1 LVLLSAPRERANTNF
16 KKEDKMKTSTI
27 NHNTHKGEASR
38 QDIYTRVTE
47 RIVAD
52 LEQGVRPWAKPWNAE
67 HAAGK
72 ITRPL
77 RHNGTPYSGI
87 NILMLWSSALAGGFA
102 APIWMTFRQS
112 MELGGHVRKGE
123 KGSLVVYA
131 NSIMRKETNEQTGDD
146 TEREIHFM
154 KGYTVFNVEQIEG
167 LPAHYYAKPEP
178 RFNPI
183 QRIEHA
189 EQFFTAIKADIRH
202 GGTQAY
208 YAQASDYI
216 RMPPF
221 EAFCDAESY
230 YATLAHESTHWT
242 KHPSRLD
249 REFGRKKWGDEGYAE
264 EELVAELGAAF
275 LCADLELALQPRED
289 HASYIAHW
297 LNVLQNDKRAIFRAA
312 AHAQRAADHLHGLQ
326 HSPQAIRQILS

>member
-1 LVLLSAPRERANTNF
+1 MNT
-16 KKEDKMKTSTI
+16 SI
-27 NHNTHKGEASR
+27 PR
-38 QDIYTRVTE
+38 QDIYTRVTDQI
-47 RIVAD
+47 IVS
-52 LEQGVRPWAKPWNAE
+52 LEAGVRPWVKPWSAD

-87 NILMLWSSALAGGFA
+87 NILMLWSASVASGFA
-102 APIWMTFRQS
+102 APTWMTFRQS

-131 NSIMRKETNEQTGDD
+131 NSITRTETDEKTGDEA
-146 TEREIHFM
+146 EREIHFM

-167 LPAHYYAKPEP
+167 LPEQYYCKPEP
-178 RFNPI
+178 RFSPI

-189 EQFFTAIKADIRH
+189 EAVLCRSQCRYPPRWYTGVLRAGIRLHPHAAIRGVLRRRELLRH
-202 GGTQAY
+202 
-208 YAQASDYI
+208 
-216 RMPPF
+216 
-221 EAFCDAESY
+221 
-230 YATLAHESTHWT
+230 LAHESTHWT

-249 REFGRKKWGDEGYAE
+249 RQFGRKQWGDAGYAE

-297 LNVLQNDKRAIFRAA
+297 LKVLQNDKRAIFRAA
-312 AHAQRAADHLHGLQ
+312 AHAQRAADHLHALQ
-326 HSPQAIRQILS
+326 PSSQEAA

>member
-1 LVLLSAPRERANTNF
+1 MNT
-16 KKEDKMKTSTI
+16 SI
-27 NHNTHKGEASR
+27 PR
-38 QDIYTRVTE
+38 QDIYTRVTDQI
-47 RIVAD
+47 IVS
-52 LEQGVRPWAKPWNAE
+52 LEAGVRPWVKPWSAD

-87 NILMLWSSALAGGFA
+87 NILMLWSASVASGFA
-102 APIWMTFRQS
+102 APTWMTFRQS

-131 NSIMRKETNEQTGDD
+131 NSITRTETDEKTGDEA
-146 TEREIHFM
+146 EREIHFM

-167 LPAHYYAKPEP
+167 LPEQYYCKPEP
-178 RFNPI
+178 RFSPI

-189 EQFFTAIKADIRH
+189 EQFFAALHADIRH

-208 YAQASDYI
+208 YAQESDYI
-216 RMPPF
+216 RMPLI
-221 EAFCDAESY
+221 EAFSDAESY

-249 REFGRKKWGDEGYAE
+249 RQFGRKQWGDAGYAE

-297 LNVLQNDKRAIFRAA
+297 LKVLQNDKRAIFRAA
-312 AHAQRAADHLHGLQ
+312 AHAQRAADHLHALQ
-326 HSPQAIRQILS
+326 PSSQEAA

>member
-1 LVLLSAPRERANTNF
+1 
-16 KKEDKMKTSTI
+16 MKTCTTNDNNPHDGI
-27 NHNTHKGEASR
+27 TR
-38 QDIYTRVTE
+38 QDVYTRVTD

-52 LEQGVRPWAKPWNAE
+52 LEQGVRSWMKPWNAE

-87 NILMLWSSALAGGFA
+87 NILMLWSAALAGGFA
-102 APIWMTFRQS
+102 APIWMTFKQAL
-112 MELGGHVRKGE
+112 ELKAHVREGE

-131 NSIMRKETNEQTGDD
+131 NSITRKETDEVSGDETD
-146 TEREIHFM
+146 REIHFM

-178 RFNPI
+178 RFSPV

-189 EQFFTAIKADIRH
+189 ESFFTNLRADIRH

-208 YAQASDYI
+208 YAQEADYI

-221 EAFCDAESY
+221 EAFCDAQAY

-242 KHPSRLD
+242 KHPSRLA
-249 REFGRKKWGDEGYAE
+249 REFGRKTWGDEGYAE
-264 EELVAELGAAF
+264 EELVAELGSAF
-275 LCADLELALQPRED
+275 LCADLELALTPRED

-297 LNVLQNDKRAIFRAA
+297 LTVLKDDKRAIFRAA
-312 AHAQRAADHLHGLQ
+312 AHAQRAADFLHRLQ
-326 HSPQAIRQILS
+326 PPEQREAA